1 MEYHIIFLYLLSGS
15 MNSKFLP
22 VLSPQ
27 TFQIFS
33 KFDRRVDRRDG
44 LSGVFLCGKQV
55 FRVSI

>member
-1 MEYHIIFLYLLSGS
+1 
-15 MNSKFLP
+15 MNSKFLS